1 MIKKLLV
8 PTIITCGIFLF
19 LSPIFGHLTDNLHP
33 IVLFVV
39 FICIL
44 AANVFIY
51 LYIKNLSLTIP
62 LWLFYGCF
70 FLYTIALCILL
81 FIRPNEQSMEY
92 FNLMPFDT
100 IIFYLSGKVHW
111 VIAFYNL
118 AANIGLFIPFG
129 IFLRLRTSNK
139 LILAILPFLLVS
151 TIEIGQYLSRRGSLD
166 VDDLILN
173 VFGFYIGYA
182 LYRWFEKVIKLR

>member
-1 MIKKLLV
+1 MRKFLV

-19 LSPIFGHLTDNLHP
+19 LSPIFAHLTDNLHP

-44 AANVFIY
+44 AATVSVY
-51 LYIKNLSLTIP
+51 LFVMNLSLTIP
-62 LWLFYGCF
+62 RRVFYGCF
-70 FLYTIALCILL
+70 FLYTIALLILL

-129 IFLRLRTSNK
+129 ILLRQRTVNK
-139 LILAILPFLLVS
+139 LILTILPFLLVS
-151 TIEIGQYLSRRGSLD
+151 AIEITQYLTRRGSLD
-166 VDDLILN
+166 IDDLILN
-173 VFGFYIGYA
+173 VFGFYIGYG
-182 LYRWFEKVIKLR
+182 LYPWFQKVIIVR